1 MEPAAASIPL
11 IVGLVIAVGIL
22 LILLVQSNKR
32 LKNNREETKSIK
44 DICNTFIDSYETVV
58 YLKDEQL
65 NYRFINKAAEPHYRK
80 SVTEIIALDDQRLDA
95 EAFGPSIIETDQQV
109 IETKEITEYEEK
121 HKNRI
126 YKIKKFPVKLRENR
140 MGVGAFIREITDEE
154 KLIKKQER
162 VLFRNKIL
170 VNVLSK
176 NFRNDQKQLDYV
188 LHEALKLTESSMGY
202 ICFYHEKK
210 QQFTLK
216 AWSKGLIKGS
226 EMVAPKLNYRLEEA
240 GVWGEAVRQRKP
252 IISNTDV
259 AEPTSAQ
266 ELPGG
271 QKVMGNTIAI
281 PIFIDEKIKAVV
293 GFAGKEDHYG
303 DNDVYEMTVL
313 MNGVLTNV
321 ERRIIQKK
329 LFEERSKYF
338 QTLISIGDGVMVVDP
353 AGKIEML
360 NKVAQSL
367 TGWTNDEA
375 KGRHYTEVFVLSH
388 EDRRQEIQDP
398 IVMAMET
405 DQTQELKNHAVFN
418 GQGRIGLS
426 PGRQCGADQK

>member
-1 MEPAAASIPL
+1 METIAASSLL

-22 LILLVQSNKR
+22 LMLLVQSNIKM
-32 LKNNREETKSIK
+32 KNNSEETKSIK
-44 DICNTFIDSYETVV
+44 DICNTFINSYETVV
-58 YLKDEQL
+58 YLKDERL
-65 NYRFINKAAEPHYRK
+65 NYRFINKAAEPYYRK
-80 SVTEIIALDDQRLDA
+80 SVTEIIAQDDPRLDT
-95 EAFGPSIIETDQQV
+95 EAFGVAIIETDRQV
-109 IETKEITEYEEK
+109 IETGKATEYEEK

-126 YKIKKFPVKLRENR
+126 YKIKKIPVKLKDNQ

-188 LHEALKLTESSMGY
+188 LHEALKLTESSIGY
-202 ICFYHEKK
+202 ICFYNEKR
-210 QQFTLK
+210 QEFALS
-216 AWSKGLIKGS
+216 AWSKGLTEGA
-226 EMVAPKLNYRLEEA
+226 EMVEPKRIYRLEEA
-240 GVWGEAVRQRKP
+240 GLWGEAVRRRKP
-252 IISNTDV
+252 IINNNDI
-259 AEPTSAQ
+259 AEPTSEQ

-271 QKVMGNTIAI
+271 QKITGNFITI

-293 GFAGKEDHYG
+293 GFAGKEDNYG
-303 DNDVYEMTVL
+303 DNDVYEITVL

-360 NKVAQSL
+360 NKVA
-367 TGWTNDEA
+367 
-375 KGRHYTEVFVLSH
+375 
-388 EDRRQEIQDP
+388 
-398 IVMAMET
+398 
-405 DQTQELKNHAVFN
+405 
-418 GQGRIGLS
+418 
-426 PGRQCGADQK
+426 